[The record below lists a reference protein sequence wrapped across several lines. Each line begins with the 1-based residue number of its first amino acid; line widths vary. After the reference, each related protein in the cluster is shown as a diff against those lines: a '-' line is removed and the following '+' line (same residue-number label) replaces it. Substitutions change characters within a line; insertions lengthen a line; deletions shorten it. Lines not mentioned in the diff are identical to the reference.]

1 MGVVYDE
8 LFISTMKEINVCKK
22 AIRKLSR
29 TLAGMETKYGLT
41 TAEFI
46 ENFNDGRTVEEKDHV
61 KWRDSFTGLKNWQQR
76 IKELEQILR
85 DGTKGE

>member
-22 AIRKLSR
+22 AIRRLSR
-29 TLAGMETKYGLT
+29 TLAGMEAKYGLT

-46 ENFNDGRTVEEKDHV
+46 ENFNDGETAEEKDRL
-61 KWRDSFTGLKNWQQR
+61 KWRDSFIGLRNWQQR
-76 IKELEQILR
+76 MKEFEQILR
-85 DGTKGE
+85 DGTKAE